1 MEKVVPKNMKITF
14 MSGDS
19 DEKTYNE
26 YYATM
31 PWEGE
36 GFATSKKRYGELMSK
51 FGLKG
56 IPCLMILKGDGSSEE
71 AAE

>member
-1 MEKVVPKNMKITF
+1 MKKVKAKNMEITF

-31 PWEGE
+31 PW
-36 GFATSKKRYGELMSK
+36 A
-51 FGLKG
+51 
-56 IPCLMILKGDGSSEE
+56 SE
-71 AAE
+71 